1 MNFKEL
7 ATERYSCRKLSAKPV
22 EKEKLDQIIASAIA
36 APTAVNKQPYRIFV
50 FSSEE
55 AKKNVQKATAFTFG
69 ADTFLMVGAK
79 KDEAW
84 VRQFDQRNFAD
95 VDAAIVATHI
105 MLQLKDLG
113 LDSTWVGHFD
123 APLLQGIYPQLK
135 DYDLIAI
142 FPIGYA
148 HEDSTP
154 SVRHFERKDPK
165 DVVVEL

>member
-1 MNFKEL
+1 MKFNEL
-7 ATERYSCRKLSAKPV
+7 AKERYSCRKFCSTPV
-22 EKEKLDQIIASAIA
+22 EKEKIDQIIASAIA

-50 FSSEE
+50 FSSDE
-55 AKKNVQKATAFTFG
+55 AKENIKKVTAFTFG
-69 ADTFLMVGAK
+69 AGTFLMVGAK

-84 VRQFDQRNFAD
+84 VRQYDQRNFAD
-95 VDAAIVATHI
+95 VDASIVATHI

-123 APLLQGIYPQLK
+123 APLLKEMYPQLK

-165 DVVVEL
+165 EVVVEL